1 MATIYRRGKKWRA
14 QVRLKGINDSGDF
27 PTKVA
32 AQEWTITRESE
43 ILAEGG
49 IVVEKHTLADTM
61 LRYRDEVSIK
71 KRGADKEII
80 RINAFINNLPFI
92 GLLLEDVTPEKIA
105 KYRDERLAVVKSG
118 TVRRELNLL
127 DSILEVARREWRWCK
142 ANPVKDV
149 KKPPE
154 DRHRDRRIL
163 PAEELI
169 LLEKL
174 KYIEGKPPV
183 TMMQEVAY
191 AFLIAIETA
200 MRQGEILSLTRDAV
214 FLDKRF
220 VHLDKTKNGDTR
232 DVALSK
238 RACELFKQVLANTTD
253 DNRVFR
259 VQSNSADT
267 LFRKAKKA
275 AGVEN
280 LHFHDTRHEATTRL
294 AKKLAVL
301 DLARMT
307 GHRDPRSLMIYY
319 NETAEEIA
327 AKLD

>member
-1 MATIYRRGKKWRA
+1 M
-14 QVRLKGINDSGDF
+14 
-27 PTKVA
+27 
-32 AQEWTITRESE
+32 
-43 ILAEGG
+43 
-49 IVVEKHTLADTM
+49 
-61 LRYRDEVSIK
+61 
-71 KRGADKEII
+71 
-80 RINAFINNLPFI
+80 
-92 GLLLEDVTPEKIA
+92 
-105 KYRDERLAVVKSG
+105 
-118 TVRRELNLL
+118 
-127 DSILEVARREWRWCK
+127 
-142 ANPVKDV
+142 
-149 KKPPE
+149 
-154 DRHRDRRIL
+154 

-174 KYIEGKPPV
+174 KYIDGEPPV

-191 AFLIAIETA
+191 AFLIALETA

-238 RACELFKQVLANTTD
+238 RAYELFKQVLANKTD

-307 GHRDPRSLMIYY
+307 GHRDPRSLMVYY